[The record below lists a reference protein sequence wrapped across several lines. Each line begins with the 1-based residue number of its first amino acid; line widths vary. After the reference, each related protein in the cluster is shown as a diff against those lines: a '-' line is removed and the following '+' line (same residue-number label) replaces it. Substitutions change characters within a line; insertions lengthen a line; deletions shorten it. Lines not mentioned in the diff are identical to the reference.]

1 MPYLPT
7 YKIDGASMAKKE
19 EINLL
24 GIEKKIKEIL
34 YAYVK
39 VESYSFSANEKK
51 AEEFFLHHFS
61 NIAYFKKNPDYYGAH
76 PIVDDPFDRSACY
89 AMVKGKGDDTIV
101 FVHHYDVVTVEDFK
115 LLKPYAFLPD
125 ELEEKLLHIKNSFGE
140 EERLDLESKEWLYGR
155 GVCDMKGGGAI
166 QMALLEAYS
175 ELTNFQGNLIVLAVP
190 DEENLSAGMRAAVN
204 LLLELKQTH
213 HLNYKLMINSEP
225 HQRKDK
231 KEGIF
236 SFGSV
241 GKVMPFIY
249 ARGCL
254 AHAGKVFEG
263 FNPVNVMSSIVRK
276 TEVSMELSD
285 VVCGE
290 AAPPPTWLYL
300 RDGKLGYDVSM
311 PLSVKGCFSV
321 LTLNQTPVSVLEKVK
336 GICESAFDEV
346 LLDMNESYKQFLQA
360 TGQKVKQLPWE
371 RKVVDFKTLYEE
383 ACEVHQDSFRDA
395 YAKEIQELK
404 GRLKENELSLLE
416 CNFAL
421 VDFVYNYI
429 GDLSP
434 RVIYGLIPP
443 YYPNV
448 SNLFIENL
456 SSTIGELGE
465 RLNQFTEDEFGQTYT
480 KEYFYT
486 GISDLSYTS
495 IKNSGE
501 IIAALEAGM
510 PFFGTI
516 YEVPLEVIE
525 KVSMPC
531 ANIGPWGKDFHKL
544 TERVLKKDLY
554 ERTPKIIKKAIEEVL
569 GE

>member
-1 MPYLPT
+1 ME
-7 YKIDGASMAKKE
+7 KRE
-19 EINLL
+19 EINML

-34 YAYVK
+34 YEYVK

-61 NIAYFKKNPDYYGAH
+61 NIAYFKKNTKYYGSY
-76 PIVDDPFDRSACY
+76 PIIDDPFNRSACY
-89 AMVKGKGDDTIV
+89 AMVKGKGVNTIV
-101 FVHHYDVVTVEDFK
+101 LLHHYDVVTVEDFK

-125 ELEEKLLHIKNSFGE
+125 ELEEKLLYIKNSFGE

-175 ELTNFQGNLIVLAVP
+175 ELTDFKGNLIVLGVP
-190 DEENLSAGMRAAVN
+190 DEENLSAGMRAAVR

-213 HLNYKLMINSEP
+213 QLNYKLMINSEP
-225 HQRKDK
+225 HQRKNK
-231 KEGIF
+231 NEGVF

-263 FNPVNVMSSIVRK
+263 FNPVNVMSSIVKK
-276 TEVSMELSD
+276 TEVNMELSD
-285 VVCGE
+285 TVSGE

-311 PLSVKGCFSV
+311 PLTVKGCFNV
-321 LTLNQTPVSVLEKVK
+321 ITLNQTPLNVLEKVK
-336 GICESAFDEV
+336 NICENAFDEV
-346 LLDMNESYKQFLQA
+346 LFDMNENYKQFLQA
-360 TGQKVKQLPWE
+360 TLQTIKQLPWK

-383 ACEVHQDSFRDA
+383 ACETYQDTFREA
-395 YAKEIQELK
+395 YRNEIKELK
-404 GRLKENELSLLE
+404 MRLKENELSLLE
-416 CNFAL
+416 CNFQL

-429 GDLSP
+429 DDLAP
-434 RVIYGLIPP
+434 RVVYGLIPP

-448 SNLFIENL
+448 SNLFIKDIPA
-456 SSTIGELGE
+456 TIKELGE
-465 RLNQFTEDEFGQTYT
+465 RLNQFTEDAFGQTYT

-486 GISDLSYTS
+486 GISDLSYTY
-495 IKNSGE
+495 IENSEE
-501 IIAALEAGM
+501 IITALEAGM
-510 PFFGTI
+510 PFFGSI
-516 YEVPLEVIE
+516 YTVPLDIIE
-525 KVSMPC
+525 KIAMPC
-531 ANIGPWGKDFHKL
+531 INIGPWGKDFHKL

>member
-1 MPYLPT
+1 ME
-7 YKIDGASMAKKE
+7 KRE
-19 EINLL
+19 EINIL
-24 GIEKKIKEIL
+24 GIDKKIKEIL
-34 YAYVK
+34 YEYVK
-39 VESYSFSANEKK
+39 VESYTFSANEKK

-61 NIAYFKKNPDYYGAH
+61 NIAYFKNNPEYYGAY
-76 PIVDDPFDRSACY
+76 PIIDDPFDRSACY
-89 AMVKGKGDDTIV
+89 AMVKGKGDSTIV
-101 FVHHYDVVTVEDFK
+101 LLHHYDVVTIEDFK

-140 EERLDLESKEWLYGR
+140 EELSDLESKEWLYGR

-175 ELTNFQGNLIVLAVP
+175 ELTDFKGNLIVLAVP
-190 DEENLSAGMRAAVN
+190 DEENLSAGMRAAVS
-204 LLLELKQTH
+204 LLLEIKQTH

-225 HQRKDK
+225 HQRKNK

-236 SFGSV
+236 SFGSA

-263 FNPVNVMSSIVRK
+263 FNPVSVMSSIIKK
-276 TEVSMELSD
+276 TEVNMELSD
-285 VVCGE
+285 MVSGE

-311 PLSVKGCFSV
+311 PLTVKGCFNV
-321 LTLNQTPVSVLEKVK
+321 ITLNQTPMNVLEKVK
-336 GICESAFDEV
+336 CICESAFDEV
-346 LLDMNESYKQFLQA
+346 ILDMNENYKLFLQA
-360 TGQKVKQLPWE
+360 TLQTQKRLPWK

-383 ACEVHQDSFRDA
+383 ACETHQDSFREA
-395 YAKEIQELK
+395 YRNEMKELK
-404 GRLKENELSLLE
+404 RRLKENELSLLE
-416 CNFAL
+416 CNFQL

-429 GDLSP
+429 DDLSP
-434 RVIYGLIPP
+434 RVVYGLIPP

-448 SNLFIENL
+448 SNLFIKDI
-456 SSTIGELGE
+456 STTIKELEE

-486 GISDLSYTS
+486 GISDLSYTY
-495 IKNSGE
+495 IENSEE
-501 IIAALEAGM
+501 IITALKAGM
-510 PFFGTI
+510 PFFESI
-516 YEVPLEVIE
+516 YTVPLDVIE
-525 KVSMPC
+525 KIAMPC
-531 ANIGPWGKDFHKL
+531 VNIGPWGKDFHKL

-569 GE
+569 G